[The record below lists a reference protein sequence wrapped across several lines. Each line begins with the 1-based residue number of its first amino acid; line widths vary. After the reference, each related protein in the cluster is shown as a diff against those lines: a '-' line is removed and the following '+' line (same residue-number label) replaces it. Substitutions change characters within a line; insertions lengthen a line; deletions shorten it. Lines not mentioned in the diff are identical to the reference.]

1 MGVDGV
7 QVGLRGGMGA
17 RKTPAA
23 SGEPSAMVPLPFTLV
38 TGDDAL
44 AELVC
49 AELIATGGMRVC
61 VLSVLGGERKAA
73 FERLGAAVVSR
84 APDSKEALHDA
95 GVEAAATILTLSN
108 DDEANL
114 AVALR
119 ARMLNPRIRVVLRQF
134 GTKIGRKIEQ
144 NLPDC
149 SVISPAAHAASTYAG
164 AALDPGCFF
173 ALRFPE
179 ADTGMLVGF
188 TTIVAGQLGIEGL
201 TVAAA
206 EEGLGARI
214 VAVGE
219 RDAPPP
225 GMSIVAEDSLVLF
238 GPVVARRPVIEVENP
253 SRTFNLGQAAAKI
266 AAALTHIDPV
276 LRATILG
283 AILFYGLLV
292 LFFHFAVRSTWDSAA
307 FDVAQLA
314 TNAGFGDASV
324 TRDGLAI
331 TIIVIAAMIGGTMLT
346 SIFIGYV
353 SSAITRAQWTALQ
366 GLRRIRARG
375 HVVICGA
382 GRIGGAVVDLLLSAG
397 KHVVVVDPSPDPYL
411 MRLAR
416 KNAIDLL
423 TGDGTHE
430 EVLALCN
437 IPHASAL
444 VVLTNKDPGNLEI
457 ALGARALRPDVPLV
471 VRMENRTFAQATA
484 ELFAIATFS
493 PAALSAP
500 AFAGL
505 ARFPGS
511 LGRVSYGGGD
521 HTIVRRHDG
530 GAELPPG
537 ALPLCAWHN
546 GALSIVRSGQASQ
559 RGDVVLYAFAHRK
572 VGGDGLRGGAD
583 TSEPYMSELASER

>member
-1 MGVDGV
+1 
-7 QVGLRGGMGA
+7 
-17 RKTPAA
+17 
-23 SGEPSAMVPLPFTLV
+23 MVSLAFTLV
-38 TGDDAL
+38 TGIDAL
-44 AELVC
+44 VERVC
-49 AELIATGGMRVC
+49 AELIASGDVRVC
-61 VLSVLGGERKAA
+61 VVSALGAERKAA
-73 FERLGAAVVSR
+73 FERVGVSVVSR
-84 APDSKEALHDA
+84 APDSVDALHEA
-95 GVEAAATILTLSN
+95 GVTSAATILTLSN

-149 SVISPAAHAASTYAG
+149 SVVSPAAHAASTYAG
-164 AALDPGCFF
+164 AALDPGCTF

-179 ADTGMLVGF
+179 PDTGMLVGF
-188 TTIVAGQLGIEGL
+188 SKCTAAQLGIGGL

-206 EEGLGARI
+206 EDVVDARI

-219 RDAPPP
+219 RDAPPA
-225 GMSIVAEDSLVLF
+225 GMTIAAQDAVVVFGLV
-238 GPVVARRPVIEVENP
+238 VERRPAVAAVNAAPVGGQRRIVEEIVRSLQHTDP
-253 SRTFNLGQAAAKI
+253 ILRTTL
-266 AAALTHIDPV
+266 
-276 LRATILG
+276 LG
-283 AILFYGLLV
+283 AVAFYGLLI

-324 TRDGLAI
+324 THDGLAI
-331 TIIVIAAMIGGTMLT
+331 TLIVISAMIGGTTLT
-346 SIFIGYV
+346 SIFIGYI
-353 SSAITRAQWTALQ
+353 SSAITRAQWTSLQ

-382 GRIGGAVVDLLLSAG
+382 GRIGGAVVDVLVAAG
-397 KHVVVVDPSPDPYL
+397 KHVVVVDPSPDPFL
-411 MRLAR
+411 IRLAR

-423 TGDGTHE
+423 TGDATHE
-430 EVLALCN
+430 EVLELCN

-484 ELFAIATFS
+484 ELFGIATFS

-505 ARFPGS
+505 ARFSGS
-511 LGRVSYGGGD
+511 LGRVSYGCLE
-521 HTIVRRHDG
+521 HTIVRRRDG
-530 GAELPPG
+530 DAELPLN
-537 ALPLCAWHN
+537 AVPLCTWH
-546 GALSIVRSGQASQ
+546 GDKLTILRSG
-559 RGDVVLYAFAHRK
+559 RTTEGGDVELYALAHMAPISAS
-572 VGGDGLRGGAD
+572 GAD
-583 TSEPYMSELASER
+583 ATETIVSELAAER

>member
-1 MGVDGV
+1 
-7 QVGLRGGMGA
+7 
-17 RKTPAA
+17 
-23 SGEPSAMVPLPFTLV
+23 MVPRALTLL

-44 AELVC
+44 AERVC
-49 AELIATGGMRVC
+49 SELIAAGDVTVC
-61 VLSVLGGERKAA
+61 VVSPLGAERKAA
-73 FERLGAAVVSR
+73 FERLGATVLGR
-84 APDSKEALHDA
+84 APDSQDALHEA
-95 GVEAAATILTLSN
+95 GVTAAATILTLSN

-149 SVISPAAHAASTYAG
+149 SVISPAAHAAATYAG

-179 ADTGMLVGF
+179 PDTGTLVGF
-188 TTIVAGQLGIEGL
+188 TRSTAAALGIGGQ

-206 EEGLGARI
+206 ETLLAARI
-214 VAVGE
+214 VSIGT

-225 GMSIVAEDSLVLF
+225 GMSIAADDEVVLF
-238 GPVVARRPVIEVENP
+238 GAVVERRPPVDPARDGRPGDVRRVV
-253 SRTFNLGQAAAKI
+253 STAGR
-266 AAALTHIDPV
+266 ALMHVDPV
-276 LRATILG
+276 LRATLLG
-283 AILFYGLLV
+283 AVAFYTLLII
-292 LFFHFAVRSTWDSAA
+292 FFHFAVHTTWDSAS

-324 TRDGLAI
+324 TRGGPGVTL
-331 TIIVIAAMIGGTMLT
+331 TVIAAMIGGTMLT
-346 SIFIGYV
+346 SIFIGYI

-366 GLRRIRARG
+366 GLRRIRGRG
-375 HVVICGA
+375 HLIVCGA
-382 GRIGGAVVDLLLSAG
+382 GRIGGAVVDVLLDTR
-397 KHVVVVDPSPDPYL
+397 KHIVVVDPSPDTYL

-423 TGDGTHE
+423 TGDATHE
-430 EVLALCN
+430 EVLELCDV
-437 IPHASAL
+437 PHASAL

-484 ELFAIATFS
+484 ELFGIATFS

-511 LGRVSYGGGD
+511 LGRVAYGGRE
-521 HTIVRRHDG
+521 HMIVRRREG
-530 GAELPPG
+530 EPEMPLGAI
-537 ALPLCAWHN
+537 PLCAWRDD
-546 GALSIVRSGQASQ
+546 AVAFVSSSDATV
-559 RGDVVLYAFAHRK
+559 RGDIVLYAVVQGPAPDPPAR
-572 VGGDGLRGGAD
+572 LRDAAAA
-583 TSEPYMSELASER
+583 ELAAGPVEGAQR

>member
-1 MGVDGV
+1 
-7 QVGLRGGMGA
+7 
-17 RKTPAA
+17 
-23 SGEPSAMVPLPFTLV
+23 MVSLALTLI

-44 AELVC
+44 AERVC
-49 AELIATGGMRVC
+49 AELVATGEMRVC
-61 VLSVLGGERKAA
+61 VVTVLAGERSAA
-73 FERLGAAVVSR
+73 FERAGATVLSR
-84 APDSKEALHDA
+84 MPDNQEALQEA
-95 GVEAAATILTLSN
+95 GVTSAGTILTLSN

-119 ARMLNPRIRVVLRQF
+119 ARMLNPKIRVVLRQF

-179 ADTGMLVGF
+179 TDTGTLVGF
-188 TTIVAGQLGIEGL
+188 TSGVAGTFGIGGL

-206 EEGLGARI
+206 EELLDARI

-219 RDAPPP
+219 RDAPLP
-225 GMSIVAEDSLVLF
+225 GTRIAGGDAVVVF
-238 GPVVARRPVIEVENP
+238 GRVVERRPLVEPASGDRPGEV
-253 SRTFNLGQAAAKI
+253 RRLLGNAVRSVF
-266 AAALTHIDPV
+266 LHMDPI
-276 LRATILG
+276 LRATLVG
-283 AILFYGLLV
+283 AIVFYALLV
-292 LFFHFAVRSTWDSAA
+292 LFFHFAVRSTWNSAA

-324 TRDGLAI
+324 TREGLAI
-331 TIIVIAAMIGGTMLT
+331 TLTVVAAMIGGTILT

-366 GLRRIRARG
+366 GLRRIRSRG
-375 HVVICGA
+375 HVIVCGA
-382 GRIGGAVVDLLLSAG
+382 GRIGGAVIDLLLLAG
-397 KHVVVVDPSPDPYL
+397 KRVVVVDPLPDPYL

-423 TGDGTHE
+423 TGDATHE
-430 EVLALCN
+430 EVLELCN
-437 IPHASAL
+437 VPYAAAL
-444 VVLTNKDPGNLEI
+444 IVLTNKDPGNLEI

-484 ELFAIATFS
+484 QLFGIATFS

-511 LGRVSYGGGD
+511 LGRIQYGSTE
-521 HTIVRRHDG
+521 HTIVRRRDG
-530 GAELPPG
+530 GAELPSN
-537 ALPLCAWHN
+537 AAALCAWHN
-546 GALSIVRSGQASQ
+546 ECLTIVRTGQTTE
-559 RGDVVLYAFAHRK
+559 RGDVVLYALAQTMTPGASGIGENGKLRSGFQQLPGMM
-572 VGGDGLRGGAD
+572 GGTA
-583 TSEPYMSELASER
+583 

>member
-1 MGVDGV
+1 MG
-7 QVGLRGGMGA
+7 
-17 RKTPAA
+17 
-23 SGEPSAMVPLPFTLV
+23 PLAFTLV

-49 AELIATGGMRVC
+49 AELLATGHVRVC
-61 VLSVLGGERKAA
+61 VVSVLGGERKAV

-84 APDSKEALHDA
+84 APDSQDALREA
-95 GVEAAATILTLSN
+95 GVTSATTILTLSN

-119 ARMLNPRIRVVLRQF
+119 ARMLNPSIRVVLRQF

-144 NLPDC
+144 NLADC

-179 ADTGMLVGF
+179 PDTGTLVGF
-188 TTIVAGQLGIEGL
+188 TTWGAAELGIDGL

-206 EEGLGARI
+206 EERMSARV

-225 GMSIVAEDSLVLF
+225 GM
-238 GPVVARRPVIEVENP
+238 VVAPDDRMVIFGRVVERRAASVPVTAARPIDIV
-253 SRTFNLGQAAAKI
+253 RRAAAKV
-266 AAALTHIDPV
+266 ARSALHIDPI
-276 LRATILG
+276 LRATLISALT
-283 AILFYGLLV
+283 FYGLLV
-292 LFFHFAVRSTWDSAA
+292 MFFHFTVHSTWDSAA

-314 TNAGFGDASV
+314 SNAGFGDASV
-324 TRDGLAI
+324 TRDGHAI
-331 TIIVIAAMIGGTMLT
+331 TLTVIAAMLGGTTLT
-346 SIFIGYV
+346 SIFIGYI

-366 GLRRIRARG
+366 GLRRIRARD
-375 HVVICGA
+375 HVVVCGA
-382 GRIGGAVVDLLLSAG
+382 GRIGGAVIDLLVHAG
-397 KHVVVVDPSPDPYL
+397 KHVVVVDPSPDPSL

-416 KNAIDLL
+416 KKAIDLL
-423 TGDGTHE
+423 TGDATHE
-430 EVLALCN
+430 DVLELCN

-444 VVLTNKDPGNLEI
+444 VVLTNNDPGNLEI
-457 ALGARALRPDVPLV
+457 ALGARALRPDVRLV

-484 ELFAIATFS
+484 QLFGIATFS
-493 PAALSAP
+493 PAALSGP

-511 LGRVSYGGGD
+511 LGRVTYGGVE
-521 HTIVRRHDG
+521 HTIVRRR
-530 GAELPPG
+530 E
-537 ALPLCAWHN
+537 
-546 GALSIVRSGQASQ
+546 
-559 RGDVVLYAFAHRK
+559 
-572 VGGDGLRGGAD
+572 GGAD
-583 TSEPYMSELASER
+583 LPAGAVALCGQHADTLAIIRGGRPVEHADAILYALPNARAIPAGDADGRPPSVSEFAAER

>member
-1 MGVDGV
+1 MTA
-7 QVGLRGGMGA
+7 LA
-17 RKTPAA
+17 
-23 SGEPSAMVPLPFTLV
+23 FTLV

-44 AELVC
+44 AERVC
-49 AELIATGGMRVC
+49 TELIATGELRVC
-61 VLSVLGGERKAA
+61 VLSVLGAERKAV
-73 FERLGAAVVSR
+73 FERLGATVVTR
-84 APDSKEALHDA
+84 APDSQDALLEA
-95 GVEAAATILTLSN
+95 GVTSAATILTLSN

-119 ARMLNPRIRVVLRQF
+119 ARMLNPQIRVVLRQF

-179 ADTGMLVGF
+179 ADTGTLVGF
-188 TTIVAGQLGIEGL
+188 TAHTAEQLGIAGL
-201 TVAAA
+201 TVGAA
-206 EEGLGARI
+206 EERIDARI
-214 VAVGE
+214 VAVAE
-219 RDAPPP
+219 RDSPPL
-225 GMSIVAEDSLVLF
+225 GMSIAAADKVVLF
-238 GPVVARRPVIEVENP
+238 GPVIERRPAVERRDEEGPVGARR
-253 SRTFNLGQAAAKI
+253 LAAKI
-266 AAALTHIDPV
+266 ANSFVNMDPI
-276 LRATILG
+276 LRTTLLG
-283 AILFYGLLV
+283 GAVFYGLLI
-292 LFFHFAVRSTWDSAA
+292 LFFHFSVRSTWDSAA

-331 TIIVIAAMIGGTMLT
+331 TLIVIAAMIGGTTLT
-346 SIFIGYV
+346 SIFIGYI

-366 GLRRIRARG
+366 GLRRIRGRG
-375 HVVICGA
+375 HIVVCGA
-382 GRIGGAVVDLLLSAG
+382 GRIGGAVVDVLLRTR
-397 KHVVVVDPSPDPYL
+397 KHIVVVDPTPDPYL

-423 TGDGTHE
+423 TGDATHE
-430 EVLALCN
+430 EVLELCD
-437 IPHASAL
+437 IPHAAAL

-484 ELFAIATFS
+484 ELFGIATFS

-511 LGRVSYGGGD
+511 LGRVAYGRAE
-521 HTIVRRHDG
+521 HTIVRRREG
-530 GAELPPG
+530 GAEMPPG
-537 ALPLCAWHN
+537 AEPLCTWRN
-546 GALSIVRSGQASQ
+546 DELSIVRSGRAGEPQGGAL
-559 RGDVVLYAFAHRK
+559 LYAFTHA
-572 VGGDGLRGGAD
+572 VPPASLSVASATEAATGSEAAASATLGLA
-583 TSEPYMSELASER
+583 AER

>member
-1 MGVDGV
+1 MG
-7 QVGLRGGMGA
+7 
-17 RKTPAA
+17 
-23 SGEPSAMVPLPFTLV
+23 PLAFTLV

-49 AELIATGGMRVC
+49 AELIASGGLRVC
-61 VLSVLGGERKAA
+61 VVSALGAERKAV
-73 FERLGAAVVSR
+73 FERLGATVVSR
-84 APDSKEALHDA
+84 APDNQDALREA
-95 GVEAAATILTLSN
+95 GVAVATTILTLSN

-179 ADTGMLVGF
+179 PDTGRLVGF
-188 TTIVAGQLGIEGL
+188 STCTAGQIGIDGL
-201 TVAAA
+201 TVAGA
-206 EEGLGARI
+206 EERIDARV
-214 VAVGE
+214 VAIGD

-225 GMSIVAEDSLVLF
+225 GMVITAADTVVLF
-238 GPVVARRPVIEVENP
+238 GPISARRPAVDPPHEARPVDVARGLVAQVGR
-253 SRTFNLGQAAAKI
+253 SL
-266 AAALTHIDPV
+266 LHIDPI
-276 LRATILG
+276 LRKTLLSAVV
-283 AILFYGLLV
+283 FYGLLV
-292 LFFHFAVRSTWDSAA
+292 MFFHFTVHSTWDSAA

-314 TNAGFGDASV
+314 SNAGFGDASV
-324 TRDGLAI
+324 THDGHAI
-331 TIIVIAAMIGGTMLT
+331 TLTVIAAMIGGTTLT
-346 SIFIGYV
+346 SIFIGYI

-366 GLRRIRARG
+366 GLRRIRARD

-382 GRIGGAVVDLLLSAG
+382 GRIGGAVIDLLVHAG
-397 KHVVVVDPSPDPYL
+397 KHVVVVDPSPDPSL

-423 TGDGTHE
+423 TGDATHE
-430 EVLALCN
+430 DVLELCN
-437 IPHASAL
+437 IPYVSAL
-444 VVLTNKDPGNLEI
+444 VVLTNNDPGNLEI

-484 ELFAIATFS
+484 QLFDISTFS
-493 PAALSAP
+493 PAGLSGP

-511 LGRVSYGGGD
+511 LGRVKYGGVE
-521 HTIVRRHDG
+521 HTIVRRRDG
-530 GAELPPG
+530 GAQMP
-537 ALPLCAWHN
+537 ATAVPLCSFDDDTLALVRT
-546 GALSIVRSGQASQ
+546 GAAVRCS
-559 RGDVVLYAFAHRK
+559 DVVLYA
-572 VGGDGLRGGAD
+572 VPSIGPLIAD
-583 TSEPYMSELASER
+583 TPATIGSEAAAGHSVVE